1 MLCCCPNGDDDREAW
16 LGDAK
21 RAARAIEE
29 GGSLEG
35 VPSVP
40 KEGVPSVPREE
51 GGRPGPSIRLDEVG
65 VGGCWGEEA
74 NCLGGAIVA
83 GGGVDGVEGVAVVTT
98 GGVHTP
104 PGAWEEDMLEAT
116 EANGEK
122 APKGK
127 RACSLGSAGE
137 NG

>member
-1 MLCCCPNGDDDREAW
+1 MLCCCPNGDDDRDAR

-21 RAARAIEE
+21 RAASAIEE

-40 KEGVPSVPREE
+40 KEE

-104 PGAWEEDMLEAT
+104 PGACEEDMLEAT
-116 EANGEK
+116 EANGEN

>member
-1 MLCCCPNGDDDREAW
+1 MLCCCPNGDDDRDAW

-21 RAARAIEE
+21 RAASAIEE

-40 KEGVPSVPREE
+40 KEE

-98 GGVHTP
+98 GGVQTP
-104 PGAWEEDMLEAT
+104 PGACEEDMLEAT

>member
-1 MLCCCPNGDDDREAW
+1 MLCCCPNGDDDPDAW
-16 LGDAK
+16 PGDAK
-21 RAARAIEE
+21 RAASAIEE

-35 VPSVP
+35 VLSVP
-40 KEGVPSVPREE
+40 KEE

-104 PGAWEEDMLEAT
+104 PGACEEDMLEAT
-116 EANGEK
+116 EANGEN

>member
-1 MLCCCPNGDDDREAW
+1 MLCCCPNGDEDREAW

-40 KEGVPSVPREE
+40 KEE

-104 PGAWEEDMLEAT
+104 PGACEEDMLEAT
-116 EANGEK
+116 EANGEN